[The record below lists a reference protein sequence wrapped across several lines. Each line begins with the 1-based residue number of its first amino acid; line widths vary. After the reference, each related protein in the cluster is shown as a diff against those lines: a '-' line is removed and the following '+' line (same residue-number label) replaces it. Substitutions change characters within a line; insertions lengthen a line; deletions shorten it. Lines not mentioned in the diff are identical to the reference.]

1 MPTPRILLFA
11 ALVLAAC
18 QREQVTHY
26 RIAKTAPAAAA
37 AQAPQSPPQQRA
49 PGTPQ
54 RQAASGLEPARPD
67 SGLAWTLPKGW
78 TQSAGGGMRYATI
91 KPANGEG
98 IEISVVVL
106 PGEAGGEVANV
117 NRWRGQL
124 GAAPLDE
131 KSASAARTLVQTK
144 AGPFALYDFQG
155 PGAKAT
161 RMIAALAVVDGN
173 TWFLKMLGDP
183 RAVGAARTDFI
194 HLLEGLHVE
203 G

>member
-1 MPTPRILLFA
+1 MPMLRLLLST

-18 QREQVTHY
+18 QREEVTHF
-26 RIAKTAPAAAA
+26 RIAKTAAAPAVI
-37 AQAPQSPPQQRA
+37 QAPQQRPSEAA
-49 PGTPQ
+49 P
-54 RQAASGLEPARPD
+54 GLEPARPD

-78 TQSAGGGMRYATI
+78 TQSTGGGMRYATL
-91 KPANGEG
+91 KPANSGVEV
-98 IEISVVVL
+98 SVVVL

-131 KSASAARTLVQTK
+131 KSASAARAVVQTQ

-173 TWFLKMLGDP
+173 TWFLKMLGNP
-183 RAVGAARTDFI
+183 RDVGAARADFI

>member
-1 MPTPRILLFA
+1 MPTPRILLSA

-26 RIAKTAPAAAA
+26 RIAKTAPSAATRQTP
-37 AQAPQSPPQQRA
+37 QAPPQQPEA
-49 PGTPQ
+49 P
-54 RQAASGLEPARPD
+54 ASLEPARPD

-78 TQSAGGGMRYATI
+78 TQSKGGGMRYATI
-91 KPANGEG
+91 KPANGG
-98 IEISVVVL
+98 NLEISVVVL

-183 RAVGAARTDFI
+183 RAVGAARPDFI